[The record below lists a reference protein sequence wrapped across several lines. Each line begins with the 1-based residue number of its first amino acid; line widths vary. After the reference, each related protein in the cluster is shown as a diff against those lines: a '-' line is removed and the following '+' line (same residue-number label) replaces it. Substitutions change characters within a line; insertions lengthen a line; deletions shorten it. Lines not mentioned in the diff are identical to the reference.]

1 MKVQKGDVIRLHYT
15 GKVKETGEIFDTTFE
30 DVAKEAGIYS
40 EKGIYGPVPIA
51 VGAGHVL
58 KGLDE
63 QLEGLE
69 VGKKYEIIVPPEKG
83 FGKRDPKLIK
93 TFTLGQFR
101 RQGIY
106 PFPGM
111 PVEIETESGRKLK
124 GKVLTVSGGRVR
136 VDFNHPYAGKHLVY
150 EVEIV
155 EKIEDPIEKVKAL
168 IELRMPVVDTEKV
181 IIEVGE
187 KDVAVDFGQLLNEID
202 KNTLVLGEILLE
214 SDLKFIGYE
223 EVTFKPS
230 VEELLK
236 PPEEEK
242 EVAELE
248 GEASEPLVEK
258 AEAAEPAETE
268 TGEKPAE
275 EMKEEPA
282 GETAEDTKEGVKT
295 EEAAE
300 EKAKEPKE
308 AEEPEETEKEEKPK
322 RKTTRKSTKGRKTRR
337 TTTKKT
343 TSKKKAK
350 AAEEKSEES
359 KEE

>member
-1 MKVQKGDVIRLHYT
+1 MMKVQKGDVIRLHYT

-30 DVAKEAGIYS
+30 EVAKEAGIYN

-58 KGLDE
+58 SGLDE

-111 PVEIETESGRKLK
+111 PIEIETESGRKLK
-124 GKVLTVSGGRVR
+124 GRVLTVSGGRVR

-150 EVEIV
+150 EVEV
-155 EKIEDPIEKVKAL
+155 LEKIEDPIEKVKAL
-168 IELRMPVVDTEKV
+168 IELRMPNVDKEKV

-187 KDVAVDFGQLLNEID
+187 KDVSVDFGQLLDEID

-223 EVTFKPS
+223 EITFKPS
-230 VEELLK
+230 VDELLK

-242 EVAELE
+242 EVIELE
-248 GEASEPLVEK
+248 EEVSEPLVEK
-258 AEAAEPAETE
+258 AEEEATEEKVEEKVEEETKEEEKAEEAEAKE
-268 TGEKPAE
+268 GEK
-275 EMKEEPA
+275 
-282 GETAEDTKEGVKT
+282 
-295 EEAAE
+295 EATE
-300 EKAKEPKE
+300 EKAKKKTKK
-308 AEEPEETEKEEKPK
+308 ATSK
-322 RKTTRKSTKGRKTRR
+322 KTTKSTKGRKTRR

-343 TSKKKAK
+343 TSKKTKAS
-350 AAEEKSEES
+350 EK
-359 KEE
+359 KEEPKEE

>member
-1 MKVQKGDVIRLHYT
+1 MMAIQKGDVIRLHYT
-15 GKVKETGEIFDTTFE
+15 GKVKETGEIFDTTYK

-111 PVEIETESGRKLK
+111 PVEIETEGGRKLK
-124 GKVLTVSGGRVR
+124 GRVLTVSGGRVR

-150 EVEIV
+150 EVEVV
-155 EKIEDPIEKVKAL
+155 EKIDDPIEKVKAL
-168 IELRMPVVDTEKV
+168 MELRMPSVDREKV

-187 KDVAVDFGQLLNEID
+187 KDITVDFTPVLSEVD

-214 SDLKFIGYE
+214 SDLKFLGYE
-223 EVTFKPS
+223 EITFKPS
-230 VEELLK
+230 VDELLK
-236 PPEEEK
+236 PPEKEEESK
-242 EVAELE
+242 EVVELE
-248 GEASEPLVEK
+248 EEVSEPLVEK
-258 AEAAEPAETE
+258 AEE
-268 TGEKPAE
+268 TGEKEVTAE
-275 EMKEEPA
+275 ETEEKPVEEEQKEEPS
-282 GETAEDTKEGVKT
+282 EETKEEDKATG
-295 EEAAE
+295 
-300 EKAKEPKE
+300 EKA
-308 AEEPEETEKEEKPK
+308 EEKPK
-322 RKTTRKSTKGRKTRR
+322 NATKKGAKKTTKGRKTRR

-343 TSKKKAK
+343 SSKKKTK
-350 AAEEKSEES
+350 AAEEKEAG
-359 KEE
+359 KE

>member
-1 MKVQKGDVIRLHYT
+1 MKVQKGDVIKLHYT

-111 PVEIETESGRKLK
+111 PIEIETESGRKLK

-168 IELRMPVVDTEKV
+168 IELRMPMVDTEKV

-187 KDVAVDFGQLLNEID
+187 KDVTVDFGQLLNEID

-223 EVTFKPS
+223 EVSFKPS
-230 VEELLK
+230 VDELLK
-236 PPEEEK
+236 PPEEK
-242 EVAELE
+242 EVVELE
-248 GEASEPLVEK
+248 EEVSEPLVEK
-258 AEAAEPAETE
+258 AEGPEE
-268 TGEKPAE
+268 AE
-275 EMKEEPA
+275 EKVEETKEEPEA
-282 GETAEDTKEGVKT
+282 GKVEEKT
-295 EEAAE
+295 EEAVE
-300 EKAKEPKE
+300 EKAEEPKETSE
-308 AEEPEETEKEEKPK
+308 AEEPKKEEKPK

-337 TTTKKT
+337 TTTRKT
-343 TSKKKAK
+343 TSKKKTK
-350 AAEEKSEES
+350 AAEEKKEES
-359 KEE
+359 GEE

>member
-1 MKVQKGDVIRLHYT
+1 MMKVQKGDVIRLHYT

-58 KGLDE
+58 RGLDE

-69 VGKKYEIIVPPEKG
+69 VGEKYEIIVPPEKG

-124 GKVLTVSGGRVR
+124 GKVMTVSGGRVR

-168 IELRMPVVDTEKV
+168 IELRMPMVDIEKV

-187 KDVAVDFGQLLNEID
+187 KDVTVDFGQLLNEVD

-230 VEELLK
+230 VDELLK

-242 EVAELE
+242 EVVELE
-248 GEASEPLVEK
+248 EEVSEPLAEKAGEKEEAEEKPEEVKEEPEAEKVEEKPEEVTEEK
-258 AEAAEPAETE
+258 AE
-268 TGEKPAE
+268 
-275 EMKEEPA
+275 
-282 GETAEDTKEGVKT
+282 
-295 EEAAE
+295 
-300 EKAKEPKE
+300 EPKE
-308 AEEPEETEKEEKPK
+308 TKEAGEAEKEKKPK
-322 RKTTRKSTKGRKTRR
+322 RKTTKKSTKGRKTRR

-350 AAEEKSEES
+350 AAEEASK

>member
-1 MKVQKGDVIRLHYT
+1 MAIQKGDVIRLHYT
-15 GKVKETGEIFDTTFE
+15 GKVKETGEIFDTTYE

-111 PVEIETESGRKLK
+111 PIEIETEGGRKLK
-124 GKVLTVSGGRVR
+124 GRVLTVSGGRVR

-150 EVEIV
+150 EVEVV
-155 EKIEDPIEKVKAL
+155 EKIDDPIEKVKAL
-168 IELRMPVVDTEKV
+168 MELRMPSVDREKV

-187 KDVAVDFGQLLNEID
+187 KDVTVDFTPVLSEVD

-214 SDLKFIGYE
+214 SDLKFLGYE
-223 EVTFKPS
+223 EITFKPS
-230 VEELLK
+230 VDELLK
-236 PPEEEK
+236 PPEEEESK
-242 EVAELE
+242 EVVELE
-248 GEASEPLVEK
+248 ETVSEPLVEK
-258 AEAAEPAETE
+258 AEETEEKVETPAEETE
-268 TGEKPAE
+268 EKPAE
-275 EMKEEPA
+275 EEQKEEPA
-282 GETAEDTKEGVKT
+282 EETKEEDKAT
-295 EEAAE
+295 E
-300 EKAKEPKE
+300 EKA
-308 AEEPEETEKEEKPK
+308 EEKPK
-322 RKTTRKSTKGRKTRR
+322 NITKKGTKKTTKGRKTRR

-343 TSKKKAK
+343 SSKKKTK
-350 AAEEKSEES
+350 AAEEKAEGEKSPDSE
-359 KEE
+359 

>member
-1 MKVQKGDVIRLHYT
+1 MMKVQKGDVIRLHYT

-58 KGLDE
+58 GGLDE

-69 VGKKYEIIVPPEKG
+69 VGEKYEIIVPPEKG

-124 GKVLTVSGGRVR
+124 GKVMTVSGGRVR

-168 IELRMPVVDTEKV
+168 IELRMPMVDT
-181 IIEVGE
+181 
-187 KDVAVDFGQLLNEID
+187 
-202 KNTLVLGEILLE
+202 
-214 SDLKFIGYE
+214 
-223 EVTFKPS
+223 
-230 VEELLK
+230 
-236 PPEEEK
+236 
-242 EVAELE
+242 
-248 GEASEPLVEK
+248 
-258 AEAAEPAETE
+258 
-268 TGEKPAE
+268 
-275 EMKEEPA
+275 
-282 GETAEDTKEGVKT
+282 
-295 EEAAE
+295 
-300 EKAKEPKE
+300 
-308 AEEPEETEKEEKPK
+308 
-322 RKTTRKSTKGRKTRR
+322 
-337 TTTKKT
+337 
-343 TSKKKAK
+343 
-350 AAEEKSEES
+350 
-359 KEE
+359 